1 MKKKDKQINPKKN
14 KKTNINYKKIG
25 VIILLIATIAMYISS
40 LIFI

>member
-1 MKKKDKQINPKKN
+1 MKRKDKRSSQKTN
-14 KKTNINYKKIG
+14 KKTSINYKKIG